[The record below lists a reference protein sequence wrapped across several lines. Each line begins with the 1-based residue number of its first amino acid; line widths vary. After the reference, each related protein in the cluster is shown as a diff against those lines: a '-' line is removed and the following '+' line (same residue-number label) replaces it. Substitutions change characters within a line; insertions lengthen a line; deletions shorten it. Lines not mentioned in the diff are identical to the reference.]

1 MAGVVPYPTVTG
13 AETAHGAQT
22 SAGGNP
28 WLPYF
33 GPSSGPL
40 MTNAYD
46 KYAEQNYD
54 LPEAYK
60 GRNLYLRDT
69 INGLI
74 TGEGRNDFYTVA
86 LLPWAQTDQITFSWN
101 EFHFNETLAG
111 RVPHEGVSRLVTS
124 SKRTKSDKA
133 VRRGLA
139 MVLEHGFMSTEEGQE
154 MYRRNLIGIAQ
165 SIQETANHDVM
176 AAIFSCDS
184 YDQRWERDH
193 GIVTDGLR
201 RLMHEEVYRFAA
213 VQKEA
218 NGLDI
223 LVEDAKKRMGRYGV
237 APDTLVIPPKLSIYM
252 SLVRPEKSQYYIGGP
267 PAMENV
273 KRGGAISD
281 FRNLS
286 VYETRSFDVY
296 KGEPPVDI
304 SLRRRQVGEYYT
316 VGPNAGIVVY
326 DEAMDNW
333 RRLGHHELV
342 NNCGRWFGADTPKD
356 PKILAVYRK
365 LMQSFEDSGYE
376 QSVDVR
382 IDDLKT
388 ADWAQ
393 IRASKW
399 KHNNRSRGPPDTQW
413 TKATG
418 EEFYSFVRSSGSIAG
433 LGVDSAVRDQIHDR
447 VSALVS
453 TGDNSVSLHD
463 ISADC
468 KQLFDL
474 ERQSA
479 EFKSVFAGMG
489 TAAAGDGTNRAIV
502 ANEDG
507 YTGHA
512 AMHQSYRGVQ
522 LIAQYGDAAQV
533 TAARRVLRSVDHVHK
548 LLTVG
553 QDMAAWVPAN
563 YLHTC
568 DGLSMA
574 ALTSEHVA
582 KTWVF
587 AELSQCG
594 FGHSLVPVTVDG
606 RVDSAFANMEGGTV
620 VCPGFAVAQYA
631 SVRSGAIAG
640 LALTNVG
647 LGVVGNRTPASV
659 AGVTDGRWDL
669 GFGNVGASYADTHET
684 ATAIAAPRAGE
695 TRRRDDRSVAS
706 ADDARPSKRAQPDAG
721 AGSNSLLDMLISS
734 AEPRASDP
742 RPQPQPQPQPQARPR
757 AAQRRGQHVSTGHT
771 NHLAIATDKRHS
783 VVETMHN
790 VNAIMRS
797 TSSKAKR
804 DPLYRMAVTSLLST
818 TIPSSHSVGGG
829 AYDEVYKKIAAEGD
843 GEGYHP
849 YSFLILRPFI
859 EHQMHTI
866 LCMKGGAETGNTY
879 YGHNSVTVGDDAVS
893 KMHYVNLTFYSKAVV
908 KESKNIIRLEDVYAS
923 GYIGGNDCTWF
934 KDPSQV
940 RGYDASKPGAP
951 SLFVSIARKDEL
963 LTMPNPISITGVF
976 SAAMDR
982 NGADARQHYTG
993 AAFMNARWG
1002 FSDVAQYDTK
1012 TRTIEQDYMMSTRP
1026 VNSVCFQGAQFTQS
1040 KVETHDAA
1048 GTGEQGGG
1056 NAPFDRA
1063 VPNSGHWGATYPGV
1077 KAVREGQHKYMR
1089 STVDALA
1096 PSMPVSAAILGV

>member
-606 RVDSAFANMEGGTV
+606 RVDSAFANMEGG
-620 VCPGFAVAQYA
+620 ADQR
-631 SVRSGAIAG
+631 RSGSRGQPHAG
-640 LALTNVG
+640 FG
-647 LGVVGNRTPASV
+647 GRR
-659 AGVTDGRWDL
+659 DGRPVGPGLRQRRRVLRRHARDRHSHRRAARRRDAPPGRPL
-669 GFGNVGASYADTHET
+669 GRQRGRRPPEQARAAGRRGGVQLAARHAHLVRRAPRVGPAA
-684 ATAIAAPRAGE
+684 AAAAAAAGAAARGAAPR
-695 TRRRDDRSVAS
+695 
-706 ADDARPSKRAQPDAG
+706 P
-721 AGSNSLLDMLISS
+721 
-734 AEPRASDP
+734 
-742 RPQPQPQPQPQARPR
+742 
-757 AAQRRGQHVSTGHT
+757 
-771 NHLAIATDKRHS
+771 
-783 VVETMHN
+783 
-790 VNAIMRS
+790 
-797 TSSKAKR
+797 
-804 DPLYRMAVTSLLST
+804 
-818 TIPSSHSVGGG
+818 
-829 AYDEVYKKIAAEGD
+829 
-843 GEGYHP
+843 
-849 YSFLILRPFI
+849 
-859 EHQMHTI
+859 
-866 LCMKGGAETGNTY
+866 
-879 YGHNSVTVGDDAVS
+879 
-893 KMHYVNLTFYSKAVV
+893 
-908 KESKNIIRLEDVYAS
+908 
-923 GYIGGNDCTWF
+923 
-934 KDPSQV
+934 
-940 RGYDASKPGAP
+940 
-951 SLFVSIARKDEL
+951 
-963 LTMPNPISITGVF
+963 
-976 SAAMDR
+976 
-982 NGADARQHYTG
+982 ARQHG
-993 AAFMNARWG
+993 AHQPPCDRHRQETLG
-1002 FSDVAQYDTK
+1002 GRDHAQRQRD
-1012 TRTIEQDYMMSTRP
+1012 
-1026 VNSVCFQGAQFTQS
+1026 
-1040 KVETHDAA
+1040 H
-1048 GTGEQGGG
+1048 
-1056 NAPFDRA
+1056 A
-1063 VPNSGHWGATYPGV
+1063 VDQL
-1077 KAVREGQHKYMR
+1077 EG
-1089 STVDALA
+1089 
-1096 PSMPVSAAILGV
+1096 